1 MPLHHSFV
9 KRQWNGAELDFAPNT
24 PQLQAMDPAAPAFW
38 LPLLEI
44 IWINILLS
52 GDNAVVIAL
61 ACRSLPEGQQT
72 LGVVLGSGAAV
83 ALRVVFTVFVVEL
96 LSLPF
101 VKIAGGVLLLWIGVR
116 LAAEEEP
123 EKEIKPAN
131 TLWSAIRIVAVAD
144 AVMSLD
150 NMIAIAAAAKGSILL
165 ILLGLA
171 LSIPL
176 VVFGSRL
183 VLAMLTR
190 FPLLVWAGAG
200 LLGWIAGDMIG
211 TDPDLAAWL
220 RVRWQG
226 FEAWDGAVG
235 AIFVLAF
242 AWLRHRHKGPMQ
254 QA

>member
-1 MPLHHSFV
+1 
-9 KRQWNGAELDFAPNT
+9 
-24 PQLQAMDPAAPAFW
+24 MDPAAPAFW
-38 LPLLEI
+38 LPLLES

-61 ACRSLPEGQQT
+61 ACRSLPGRQRT
-72 LGVVLGSGAAV
+72 LGIVFGSGAAV

-96 LSLPF
+96 LGLPF
-101 VKIAGGVLLLWIGVR
+101 VKIVGGVLLLWIAVK
-116 LAAEEEP
+116 LAGEEEP

-150 NMIAIAAAAKGSILL
+150 NVVAIAAAARGSKLL

-176 VVFGSRL
+176 IVFGSTL
-183 VLAMLTR
+183 VLALLTR
-190 FPLLVWAGAG
+190 FPVLVWAGAG
-200 LLGWIAGDMIG
+200 LLGWIAGNLIG

-220 RVRWQG
+220 RMRWPG
-226 FEAWDGAVG
+226 FEAWDGPAG
-235 AIFVLAF
+235 AIFVAAI
-242 AWLRHRHKGPMQ
+242 AWLRRRHKAPAQ
-254 QA
+254 QT

>member
-1 MPLHHSFV
+1 MNPV
-9 KRQWNGAELDFAPNT
+9 T
-24 PQLQAMDPAAPAFW
+24 TAFW

-61 ACRSLPEGQQT
+61 ACRSLPDRQRT
-72 LGVVLGSGAAV
+72 LGVMLGSGAAV
-83 ALRVVFTVFVVEL
+83 ALRVIFTVLVVEL
-96 LSLPF
+96 LGLPF
-101 VKIAGGVLLLWIGVR
+101 VRIAGGVLLLWIAIK
-116 LAAEEEP
+116 LAGAEEP
-123 EKEIKPAN
+123 QKEIAPAN

-150 NMIAIAAAAKGSILL
+150 NMIAVAAAAKGSKLL

-176 VVFGSRL
+176 LVFGST
-183 VLAMLTR
+183 LALALFNR
-190 FPLLVWAGAG
+190 FPVLVWAGAA
-200 LLGWIAGDMIG
+200 LLGWIAGDLIG

-220 RVRWQG
+220 RVRWPG
-226 FEAWDGAVG
+226 FDTWDGPAG
-235 AIFVLAF
+235 AAFVPVI
-242 AWLRHRHKGPMQ
+242 AWLRRRRKAPMR

>member
-1 MPLHHSFV
+1 
-9 KRQWNGAELDFAPNT
+9 
-24 PQLQAMDPAAPAFW
+24 MDPVTTAFW

-61 ACRSLPEGQQT
+61 ACRSLPERQRT
-72 LGVVLGSGAAV
+72 LGVMLGSGAAV
-83 ALRVVFTVFVVEL
+83 ALRVVFTVLVVEL
-96 LSLPF
+96 LGLPF

-116 LAAEEEP
+116 LVGAEERQ
-123 EKEIKPAN
+123 KEIAPAN

-150 NMIAIAAAAKGSILL
+150 NMMAVAAAAKGSKLL

-176 VVFGSRL
+176 LVFGSTL
-183 VLAMLTR
+183 VLALFNR
-190 FPLLVWAGAG
+190 FPVLVWAGAG
-200 LLGWIAGDMIG
+200 LLGWIAGNLIG
-211 TDPDLAAWL
+211 SDPDLAAWL
-220 RVRWQG
+220 RVRWPG
-226 FEAWDGAVG
+226 FDTWDGPAGAAFVAV
-235 AIFVLAF
+235 I
-242 AWLRHRHKGPMQ
+242 AWLCRRHKAPMR